1 MRHFGHAQIRVGNAV
16 NFNCRAFSL
25 SLFLLID
32 MGMQI
37 TTVVLDEAGAPRFN
51 AEVQVDP
58 ISLMVLAETREDLV
72 RSKGA
77 EWAAGAIPFW
87 GKQLADAAVS
97 ARPQAEIEQVAI
109 QVAIA
114 AWLFD
119 SVYGGIEAELFAHS
133 DLHFTVTPQGAVK
146 YDRYLRS

>member
-1 MRHFGHAQIRVGNAV
+1 M
-16 NFNCRAFSL
+16 
-25 SLFLLID
+25 LID

-37 TTVVLDEAGAPRFN
+37 TAVVLDEAGVPRVN

-58 ISLMVLAETREDLV
+58 ISLIVLAETREDLV
-72 RSKGA
+72 RRKGA

-97 ARPQAEIEQVAI
+97 ERPQAEIEQAAI

-119 SVYGGIEAELFAHS
+119 SVYGGIDAELFVHS
-133 DLHFTVTPQGAVK
+133 NLHFTVTPQGAVQ
-146 YDRYLRS
+146 YDRYLRT